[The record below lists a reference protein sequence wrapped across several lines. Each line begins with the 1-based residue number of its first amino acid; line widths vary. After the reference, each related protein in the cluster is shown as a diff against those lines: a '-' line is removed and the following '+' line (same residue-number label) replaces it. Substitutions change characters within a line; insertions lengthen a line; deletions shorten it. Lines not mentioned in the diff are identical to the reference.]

1 MKVLLYTSGCPQCRN
16 LEKKLKEKNI
26 EIIEHNIVDSE
37 DDLNY
42 IMNMYV
48 CYLNKIVIKIYYLTT
63 FKLKICLKFQTHKII
78 EEFIHDEES

>member
-1 MKVLLYTSGCPQCRN
+1 MKVLLYTFGCPQCRN

-42 IMNMYV
+42 IMDKGFNHAP
-48 CYLNKIVIKIYYLTT
+48 VIELENGEMMKYADA
-63 FKLKICLKFQTHKII
+63 LKWIGGI
-78 EEFIHDEES
+78 

>member
-16 LEKKLKEKNI
+16 LERKLKEINI

-42 IMNMYV
+42 IMDKGFNHAP
-48 CYLNKIVIKIYYLTT
+48 VIELENGDMMKYADA
-63 FKLKICLKFQTHKII
+63 LKWIGGI
-78 EEFIHDEES
+78 